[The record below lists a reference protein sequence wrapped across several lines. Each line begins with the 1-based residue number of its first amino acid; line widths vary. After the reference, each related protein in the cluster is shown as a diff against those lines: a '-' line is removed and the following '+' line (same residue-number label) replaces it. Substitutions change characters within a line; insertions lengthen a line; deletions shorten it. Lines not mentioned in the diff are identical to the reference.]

1 MRRKGWI
8 APMLIAGAAITML
21 TAAEQ
26 GSPSGTAL
34 RVDETTVDAGEVFAG
49 RQAIATFVIHND
61 GDRDIRILRA
71 KPS

>member
-1 MRRKGWI
+1 MRRQRWI
-8 APMLIAGAAITML
+8 APMLIAGAIFTVVS
-21 TAAEQ
+21 AAED
-26 GSPSGTAL
+26 GARSDKVL
-34 RVDETTVDAGEVFAG
+34 RVDQTTIDVGEVFAG